1 MHHSGGKQQMA
12 EVFEIEEIPQ
22 ASSAQTADSAA
33 QGKKEVT
40 GAGVPSNDK
49 HIPNFDFNG
58 YPLI

>member
-1 MHHSGGKQQMA
+1 MA

-33 QGKKEVT
+33 QGKKEVA
-40 GAGVPSNDK
+40 GAGVPSKDK